1 MPSPERSSVHYHMK
15 QIHFA
20 RHILKLDGANASLI
34 AKRVGRSPATVRKW
48 MREGIPKSAEADC
61 LKALKRSGIGRQASG
76 ISKKT
81 DFRHRASGISKK
93 GSRSSVISQKG
104 PKSRQSSVV
113 GQKKPKSSDRK
124 PKTENRKRPIP
135 KKSARVPPKAIGGK
149 PKSAVGSRPSAVSS
163 RQSAISKKPI
173 SVRKPKAKVL
183 RPAISGRKPKAE
195 RLPPTWVEGTFVPLT
210 DREKAE
216 QKQQVILAKR
226 EIKRIY
232 EIIEHRKVL
241 RLADQVRTSGVNGM
255 LRVFRL
261 HGKNKNQRKTLY
273 EMIDNEDEAWIK
285 FLEMCEELGM
295 SNAEIRSSWFSPK

>member
-48 MREGIPKSAEADC
+48 MREGIPKSAEEDC
-61 LKALKRSGIGRQASG
+61 LKAIKRHSSALKA
-76 ISKKT
+76 
-81 DFRHRASGISKK
+81 
-93 GSRSSVISQKG
+93 SRS
-104 PKSRQSSVV
+104 RSSVV
-113 GQKKPKSSDRK
+113 GQKSQKKPKTSDRK
-124 PKTENRKRPIP
+124 LTTDNQKLPAP

-149 PKSAVGSRPSAVSS
+149 PKSAVGGRPSAVGGRRSAVS
-163 RQSAISKKPI
+163 RQQSAVGEKRVS
-173 SVRKPKAKVL
+173 SRKPKAKVL
-183 RPAISGRKPKAE
+183 RPATSGRKPKAE
-195 RLPPTWVEGTFVPLT
+195 SLPPTWAEGTFVPLT